1 MRKILLL
8 LHLRQLKPIQC
19 YTNIFYL
26 TIEKPIKLVKNN
38 IRMIISIQ
46 YMKSNRVFYLPKRF
60 RSLTVLILILGFGLW
75 NYPFITGSTFS
86 INSQNSLFQ
95 PYDQLRVFAQN
106 AESPDKNRTELV
118 YHLSS
123 DEPWR
128 ATIALL
134 DSQTMLKMGYNV
146 TLMLSI
152 EGVQLG
158 VKNPHQYLGLNPLIQ
173 NVSNF
178 MNKGGTVI
186 ICEVC
191 IKIAGYNNSDII
203 DGSIIGSPTIM
214 ANLLNKTTV
223 VDY

>member
-1 MRKILLL
+1 M
-8 LHLRQLKPIQC
+8 
-19 YTNIFYL
+19 
-26 TIEKPIKLVKNN
+26 KNN
-38 IRMIISIQ
+38 NSTNDVFCIPKKSI
-46 YMKSNRVFYLPKRF
+46 K
-60 RSLTVLILILGFGLW
+60 SLTFLFLFLAFGLW
-75 NYPFITGSTFS
+75 NYPFISGSNFT
-86 INSQNSLFQ
+86 INSVSTTVQP
-95 PYDQLRVFAQN
+95 PYDHLQVFAQKV
-106 AESPDKNRTELV
+106 EIPDNNRTELV

-158 VKNPHQYLGLNPLIQ
+158 VKNPHQYLGLNPLTQ
-173 NVSNF
+173 NVSDF
-178 MNKGGTVI
+178 MDKGGTVI

-191 IKIAGYNNSDII
+191 LKIAGYNNTDII
-203 DGSIIGSPTIM
+203 DGSIIGSPAIM

>member
-1 MRKILLL
+1 M
-8 LHLRQLKPIQC
+8 
-19 YTNIFYL
+19 
-26 TIEKPIKLVKNN
+26 KNN
-38 IRMIISIQ
+38 KYNAFCIPTRN
-46 YMKSNRVFYLPKRF
+46 MKS
-60 RSLTVLILILGFGLW
+60 LTFLFVILALGVW
-75 NYPFITGSTFS
+75 NYSFISGSNFS
-86 INSQNSLFQ
+86 LNSVSTLFQ
-95 PYDQLRVFAQN
+95 PSFDHLQVFAQKV
-106 AESPDKNRTELV
+106 ESPDNNRTELV

-158 VKNPHQYLGLNPLIQ
+158 VKNPHQYLGLNPLTQ
-173 NVSNF
+173 NVSDF

-191 IKIAGYNNSDII
+191 LKIAGYNNTDII
-203 DGSIIGSPTIM
+203 DGSIIGSPAIM

>member
-1 MRKILLL
+1 M
-8 LHLRQLKPIQC
+8 
-19 YTNIFYL
+19 
-26 TIEKPIKLVKNN
+26 KNN
-38 IRMIISIQ
+38 NVSC
-46 YMKSNRVFYLPKRF
+46 VPKNI
-60 RSLTVLILILGFGLW
+60 RSLTFLILTLAFGIW
-75 NYPFITGSTFS
+75 NYPFISASNLS
-86 INSQNSLFQ
+86 INSQSIFFQ
-95 PYDQLRVFAQN
+95 PSNHLQVFAQN
-106 AESPDKNRTELV
+106 AETPDNTRTELV

-158 VKNPHQYLGLNPLIQ
+158 VKNPHQYLGLNPLTQ
-173 NVSNF
+173 NVSDF

-186 ICEVC
+186 ICEIC
-191 IKIAGYNNSDII
+191 LKIAGYNNTDII
-203 DGSIIGSPTIM
+203 DGSIIGSPSIM

>member
-1 MRKILLL
+1 LNLS
-8 LHLRQLKPIQC
+8 
-19 YTNIFYL
+19 
-26 TIEKPIKLVKNN
+26 
-38 IRMIISIQ
+38 IISEQ
-46 YMKSNRVFYLPKRF
+46 LNSVFSPLKIASPD
-60 RSLTVLILILGFGLW
+60 
-75 NYPFITGSTFS
+75 NTFQPAVAQKTD
-86 INSQNSLFQ
+86 QNSF
-95 PYDQLRVFAQN
+95 
-106 AESPDKNRTELV
+106 SKNKLV

-158 VKNPHQYLGLNPLIQ
+158 VKDPHHYLGLESLTR
-173 NVSNF
+173 NVTDFIYN
-178 MNKGGTVI
+178 GGTVI

-191 IKIAGYNNSDII
+191 LKIAGYNNSDVIN
-203 DGSIIGSPTIM
+203 GSIIGTPSIM
-214 ANLLNKTTV
+214 ANLLNQTTV

>member
-1 MRKILLL
+1 M
-8 LHLRQLKPIQC
+8 
-19 YTNIFYL
+19 
-26 TIEKPIKLVKNN
+26 KNN
-38 IRMIISIQ
+38 NNNVFFTRPKN
-46 YMKSNRVFYLPKRF
+46 MKS
-60 RSLTVLILILGFGLW
+60 LTFLFLILAFGIW
-75 NYPFITGSTFS
+75 NYPFTSGSNFS
-86 INSQNSLFQ
+86 ISSVSNLFQ
-95 PYDQLRVFAQN
+95 PYYDQLQVFAQTV
-106 AESPDKNRTELV
+106 EMPDNNKTELV

-146 TLMLSI
+146 SLMLSI

-158 VKNPHQYLGLNPLIQ
+158 VKNPHQYLGLNPLTQ

-178 MNKGGTVI
+178 MDKGGNVI

-191 IKIAGYNNSDII
+191 LKIAGYNNTDII
-203 DGSIIGSPTIM
+203 DGSIIGSPAIM

>member
-1 MRKILLL
+1 MKNSNVWLSM
-8 LHLRQLKPIQC
+8 KMK
-19 YTNIFYL
+19 L
-26 TIEKPIKLVKNN
+26 TFL
-38 IRMIISIQ
+38 
-46 YMKSNRVFYLPKRF
+46 F
-60 RSLTVLILILGFGLW
+60 LILAFGIW
-75 NYPFITGSTFS
+75 NYPSLSESIFS
-86 INSQNSLFQ
+86 INSVNNLFQ
-95 PYDQLRVFAQN
+95 SYDQSQIYAREEN
-106 AESPDKNRTELV
+106 TSINNKTELV

-146 TLMLSI
+146 TLMLSV

-158 VKNPHQYLGLNPLIQ
+158 VKNPHQYLGLDALTK
-173 NVSNF
+173 NVSDF
-178 MNKGGTVI
+178 MNNGGTVI

-191 IKIAGYNNSDII
+191 LKIAGYNNTDII

-214 ANLLNKTTV
+214 ASLLNKTTV

>member
-1 MRKILLL
+1 MEYQIYPKTKSKFKIVLFILLTSGTL
-8 LHLRQLKPIQC
+8 NLSIVESLNSVFSPLGTQLSD
-19 YTNIFYL
+19 N
-26 TIEKPIKLVKNN
+26 
-38 IRMIISIQ
+38 
-46 YMKSNRVFYLPKRF
+46 
-60 RSLTVLILILGFGLW
+60 
-75 NYPFITGSTFS
+75 TFQS
-86 INSQNSLFQ
+86 AI
-95 PYDQLRVFAQN
+95 AQKTDVTTPN
-106 AESPDKNRTELV
+106 KTKLV

-158 VKNPHQYLGLNPLIQ
+158 VKDPHHYLGLEPLTS
-173 NVSNF
+173 NVTDFIHN
-178 MNKGGTVI
+178 GGTVI

-191 IKIAGYNNSDII
+191 LKIAGYNTSDVLN
-203 DGSIIGSPTIM
+203 GSIIGTPSIM
-214 ANLLNKTTV
+214 ANLLNQTTV